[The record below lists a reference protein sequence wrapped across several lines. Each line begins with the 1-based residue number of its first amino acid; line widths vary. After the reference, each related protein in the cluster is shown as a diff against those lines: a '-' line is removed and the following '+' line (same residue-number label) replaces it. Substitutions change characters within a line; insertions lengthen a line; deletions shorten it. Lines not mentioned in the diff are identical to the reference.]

1 MGELTPRQREW
12 LEEVDMPK
20 PESINTG
27 RSPASRTLLI
37 TRLGHPSEF
46 YTEKCGVVQPGLLAD
61 RIVTRSVGPF
71 RVTGLD
77 VAVAC
82 LAYAMKRVNQ
92 YEPTLYKILGSA
104 GMLCVRM
111 VRGGQTPSIHSWG
124 CAIDILIGGK
134 LDDYG
139 DGKTLKGLFVLHQYM
154 KQEGWYWGAEFRKED
169 SMHWELANDRL
180 QTLLSLRGK
189 ELRDYI
195 AGSKV

>member
-1 MGELTPRQREW
+1 MGELTPRQKEW
-12 LEEVDMPK
+12 LVEVDMPP

-27 RSPASRTLLI
+27 RSPSNRALLRM
-37 TRLGHPSEF
+37 RLGEPSVH
-46 YTEKCGVVQPGLLAD
+46 YTDKCGEVQPGLLHD
-61 RIVTRSVGPF
+61 RLVTRSVGPF

-82 LAYAMKRVNQ
+82 LAYAMKRVKQ
-92 YEPTLYKILGSA
+92 YEPDLYDLLGSA
-104 GMLCVRM
+104 GMLCCRKT
-111 VRGGQTPSIHSWG
+111 RGSDSPSIHSWG
-124 CAIDILIGGK
+124 CAVDITIGGK

-180 QTLLSLRGK
+180 QTLLSLRGV
-189 ELRDYI
+189 ELRQYI
-195 AGSKV
+195 AGSK